1 MGGREVWAVVHLA
14 LIQMLMVVLSTLQ
27 TFAGLMCHPFVA
39 SAFPPPTT
47 FQLFHLDPVV
57 LALKVHRLS
66 QWWEVILCVEVTE
79 RNWTYV
85 LENIPYE
92 VGWINFEYFFLI
104 QYVFIYFMKRMTVS
118 SSIFQ
123 VRDFSPLKGYECVGM
138 SGCECV
144 RSIEVAYAAAVVLLS
159 YVSFVLIFTQLWLKV
174 AFKMF

>member
-123 VRDFSPLKGYECVGM
+123 VRDFSPLKGVWVRGNVWMWMC
-138 SGCECV
+138 SFHWGCLCCGCC
-144 RSIEVAYAAAVVLLS
+144 A
-159 YVSFVLIFTQLWLKV
+159 FVLCFVCVNIYTIVVKSSF
-174 AFKMF
+174 